1 MELLILYKL
10 MKSQWFQHKEKAIA
24 LRKQGLSYREIENLL
39 LVPRS
44 TLSHWL
50 RDIKLSDEQ
59 NQRLTQNY
67 GNGLI
72 KARVKASQWHKAQK
86 VLRLQKAKDEAES
99 VLKEIVINDN
109 LVELAAAML
118 YLGEGAK
125 NNTTAIG
132 NSNPLILKFFIA
144 VLRKKYGLSL
154 EQIRCELHLR
164 ADQKPGEI
172 KEYWSKELGLP
183 LTNFRTIVF
192 DHRTAGRPTY
202 PSYKGVC
209 IINCGNIAIQRKLIY
224 LYNQFCQR
232 VIDEWAVSST
242 G

>member
-1 MELLILYKL
+1 
-10 MKSQWFQHKEKAIA
+10 MKSQWFDNKNKAIN
-24 LRKQGLSYREIENLL
+24 LRQQGLSITEIEKLL
-39 LVPRS
+39 LIPRS
-44 TLSHWL
+44 TLSGWFKNVGLSEAHKL
-50 RDIKLSDEQ
+50 RLKQNSD
-59 NQRLTQNY
+59 LA
-67 GNGLI
+67 LI
-72 KARVKASQWHKAQK
+72 KARVKASAWHRAQK
-86 VLRLQKAKDEAES
+86 EIRLQKAKDDAEA
-99 VLKEIVINDN
+99 VIKNIDITDD

-125 NNTTAIG
+125 KNTTAIG

-144 VLRKKYGLSL
+144 VLKKKYNITS

-164 ADQKPGEI
+164 ADQNPDEI
-172 KEYWSKELGLP
+172 KKYWQEELGLA
-183 LTNFRTIVF
+183 LTSFRTVVF
-192 DHRTAGRPTY
+192 DQRTTGRPTY
-202 PSYKGVC
+202 PEYKGVC

>member
-1 MELLILYKL
+1 
-10 MKSQWFQHKEKAIA
+10 MKSQWYDKKDQSIS
-24 LRKQGLSYREIENLL
+24 LRKQGLSITEIEKLL

-44 TLSHWL
+44 TLSGWFKNV
-50 RDIKLSDEQ
+50 KLSDDHKFRLKQ
-59 NQRLTQNY
+59 NSDLA
-67 GNGLI
+67 LV
-72 KARVKASQWHKAQK
+72 KARVKASAWHRAQK
-86 VLRLQKAKDEAES
+86 ASRLQKAKEEAEL
-99 VLKEIVINDN
+99 VLKEVDINDS
-109 LVELAAAML
+109 VGELAAAML

-132 NSNPLILKFFIA
+132 NSNPLILKFFVA
-144 VLRKKYGLSL
+144 VLRKKYGLKS

-164 ADQKPGEI
+164 ADQKSDEM
-172 KEYWSKELGLP
+172 KDYWSKELDLP
-183 LTNFRTIVF
+183 PSSFRTVVF
-192 DHRTAGRPTY
+192 DQRTAGRPTY
-202 PSYKGVC
+202 PGYRGVC